1 MTPLTKRV
9 ERETSLVLAGR
20 TVIVG
25 LRPPDRL
32 YVRLKGL
39 RNPEAEQEIDAVSLL
54 QRSADKILE
63 GGADEGNDW

>member
-39 RNPEAEQEIDAVSLL
+39 RSAEGEQEIDAVSLL
-54 QRSADKILE
+54 QRSADKTLE